1 MGLVVIIATITAF
14 FSHFLVERAVLANT
28 LSVVSATLI
37 TWMLTDL
44 HSGLVEAAMHTQLL
58 LAALIALFISVI
70 VGLVFAYHKK
80 CS

>member
-1 MGLVVIIATITAF
+1 MEVVVIIATITAF

-28 LSVVSATLI
+28 LSVVFATLL
-37 TWMLTDL
+37 TWALTSMQTEPVEPGIYQRL
-44 HSGLVEAAMHTQLL
+44 LIVALV
-58 LAALIALFISVI
+58 ALIISML

>member
-1 MGLVVIIATITAF
+1 MEVVVIIATITAF
-14 FSHFLVERAVLANT
+14 FSHFLVERAVLANS
-28 LSVVSATLI
+28 LSVVCATLI

-44 HSGLVEAAMHTQLL
+44 QSANVEAAMYTQLL
-58 LAALIALFISVI
+58 LVALIALLISVI

>member
-1 MGLVVIIATITAF
+1 MEVVVIIATITAF
-14 FSHFLVERAVLANT
+14 FSHFLVERAFLANT
-28 LSVVSATLI
+28 LSVVSATLV

-44 HSGLVEAAMHTQLL
+44 QSGPVEAAMNTQLL
-58 LAALIALFISVI
+58 LVALIALLISVI

>member
-1 MGLVVIIATITAF
+1 MEVVVIIATITAF

-28 LSVVSATLI
+28 LSVVAATVV

-44 HSGLVEAAMHTQLL
+44 KSGLVEAAMYTQLL
-58 LAALIALFISVI
+58 PVALIALLISVI